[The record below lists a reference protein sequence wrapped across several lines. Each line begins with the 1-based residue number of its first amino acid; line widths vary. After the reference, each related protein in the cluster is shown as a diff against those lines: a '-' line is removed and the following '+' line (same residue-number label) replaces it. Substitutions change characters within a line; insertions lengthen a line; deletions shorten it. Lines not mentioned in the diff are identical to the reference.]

1 MRHYSNPVSKVQQAD
16 VQRMSR
22 ILRRFSNQS
31 PFFPYIV
38 VVISIGLALVVRQ
51 ALDPILG
58 DRQPFGVF
66 FITVMAIAWQ
76 TGIKPTLLALLLGSL
91 MAIFLFV
98 PPRNIFAFAHASDF
112 LGWLIFFVIGL
123 STAVISEA
131 RRKAQHR
138 AEANAREVQVALQ
151 RLTQEVNQHRHTLEA
166 FQNKDKELR
175 DVIEN
180 AIMPMHWVDQEGR
193 VIWAN
198 QAEFDLLGYAPEDYI
213 GQPIAKFHVDQAA
226 INDILQRL
234 SRDETV
240 RNYEAHLRCKDGSI
254 KYVLVNASV
263 HKEDGRF
270 IHSRCFTHDI
280 TERKVAEEMQAR
292 LSAIV
297 EYSADAI
304 VSKTLD
310 SIIMSWNAG
319 ARQIFGYTAEEI
331 VGQSI
336 RVLFPPERI
345 QEEDEFIR
353 RLSKGEHIQHYET
366 VRVRKDGQRIDIS
379 VTLSPI
385 HDAAGNVI
393 AVSKIA
399 RNISERK
406 QHERNIALL
415 LELSTAFSQAITPE
429 QIAEVVVKQA
439 LNALEA
445 VISTVCLLVE
455 QGTMLELLNSH
466 GLSQGVVEQYH
477 RTPLTFPGPLNDA
490 VRTDSIIWLETFEDY
505 VTQYPHLEATI
516 RRNGSRS
523 TVSMPLKVNR
533 KIIGGFT
540 LSFPFEKPRNPV
552 NESFFITLAHMCAQ
566 ALERTRLYEAERQ
579 ERNLA
584 EALRDTA
591 VALSNTWESSE
602 VFEQILNNIGQVIQ
616 HDMADIMLVEDGM
629 ATIVRSRHYAKH
641 NVVAHEEEMQRF
653 SLSISDSGYLRWVI
667 EHKQFCIIEDTQ
679 AANDWIKIHNPDII
693 RSVVIAPILIDGSTL
708 GFLNVSSL
716 KPNFYLTKDGK
727 RLQSFANLAAV
738 AIRNARL
745 HQQAMEM
752 ATLEERH
759 RIARDLHD
767 AVSQTLF
774 SANIIAESLPR
785 TWEIQ
790 PDKALTQ
797 VHLLHQLTRGA
808 AAEMR
813 VLLVELRPESLIN
826 SRLKDLLTQLGY
838 ALPGR
843 KNIDLSL
850 LIQDMS
856 SQPLPPEVQITF
868 YRVAQESLNNV
879 IKHGQA
885 TQVRIRLL
893 QTDAQ
898 IILTITD
905 NGQGFDTKRVSSGIG
920 LHSMQERASSIQA
933 SLNLKSTVGRGTRVR
948 LMWHT
953 A

>member
-1 MRHYSNPVSKVQQAD
+1 
-16 VQRMSR
+16 MSR
-22 ILRRFSNQS
+22 FLRHFSSQS

-38 VVISIGLALVVRQ
+38 VVMSMGLALVVRQ
-51 ALDPILG
+51 VLDPVLG

-66 FITVMAIAWQ
+66 FIAVMAIAWQ

-91 MAIFLFV
+91 MAFYLFV
-98 PPRNIFAFAHASDF
+98 QPRNTFAFSHASDL
-112 LGWLIFFVIGL
+112 LGWIIFFVIGL

-131 RRKAQHR
+131 RRKAQR
-138 AEANAREVQVALQ
+138 KAEANAQEVQVTLQ
-151 RLTQEVNQHRHTLEA
+151 RLTQEINQHRRTLEA

-180 AIMPMHWVDQEGR
+180 AIMPMHWADEDDR
-193 VIWAN
+193 IIWAN
-198 QAEFDLLGYAPEDYI
+198 QAEFDLLGYAPEEYI
-213 GQPIAKFHVDQAA
+213 GQPVANFHVDQASV
-226 INDILQRL
+226 NDILQRL
-234 SRDETV
+234 ARDEAV
-240 RNYEAHLRCKDGSI
+240 RNYEARLRCKDGSI
-254 KYVLVNASV
+254 KHVLVNSSV
-263 HKEDGRF
+263 YKENGRF
-270 IHSRCFTHDI
+270 VHSRCFTHDI
-280 TERKVAEEMQAR
+280 TERKMAEETQAR

-310 SIIMSWNAG
+310 STIVSWNAG
-319 ARQIFGYTAEEI
+319 AREIFGYSAEEV
-331 VGQSI
+331 VGKSI
-336 RVLFPPERI
+336 RILFPPERM
-345 QEEDEFIR
+345 QEEDEFIQQ
-353 RLSKGEHIQHYET
+353 LSKGKHIQHYET

-393 AVSKIA
+393 GVSKIA

-406 QHERNIALL
+406 LHERNITLL

-429 QIAEVVVKQA
+429 QIAEVVVEQA
-439 LNALEA
+439 LNALGA
-445 VISTVCLLVE
+445 VISTVCLLVK
-455 QGTMLELLNSH
+455 QGSMLELLSSH
-466 GLSQGVVEQYH
+466 GLSQGAVEQYH
-477 RTPLTFPGPLNDA
+477 RTSLSFAGPLNDA
-490 VRTDSIIWLETFEDY
+490 VRTDSIIWIESFDDY
-505 VTQYPHLEATI
+505 VARYPHLEEAI

-523 TVSMPLKVNR
+523 TVSIPLKVNR
-533 KIIGGFT
+533 KVIGGFT
-540 LSFPFEKPRNPV
+540 LSFPFEKPRNAA
-552 NESFFITLAHMCAQ
+552 NENFFITLAHMCAQ

-602 VFEQILNNIGQVIQ
+602 VFEQILNNIGQVIH
-616 HDMADIMLVEDGM
+616 HDMADIMLIKDGI

-641 NVVAHEEEMQRF
+641 KVVAYEEEMQSF
-653 SLSISDSGYLRWVI
+653 SLSISDTPNLKWVI
-667 EHKQFCIIEDTQ
+667 DHKQFCIIEDTQ
-679 AANDWIKIHNPDII
+679 ATHDWIKMYDPDII
-693 RSVVIAPILIDGSTL
+693 RSTVTAPILIDGSTL

-738 AIRNARL
+738 AIRNAHL
-745 HQQAMEM
+745 YQQGMEM
-752 ATLEERH
+752 AALEERH

-785 TWEIQ
+785 TWELQ
-790 PDKALTQ
+790 PEKALAQ
-797 VHLLHQLTRGA
+797 VQLLHQLTRGA

-813 VLLVELRPESLIN
+813 VLLVELRPESLTN

-850 LIQDMS
+850 LVQDLS
-856 SQPLPPEVQITF
+856 NQPLPPEVQITF

-893 QTDAQ
+893 QTDGQ
-898 IILTITD
+898 VMLTIID
-905 NGQGFDTKRVSSGIG
+905 NGQGFDMKRISRGIG
-920 LHSMQERASSIQA
+920 LNSMQERASSIQA

-948 LMWHT
+948 LMWPSP
-953 A
+953 